1 MHRINRRTLV
11 LTSIVA
17 LGTSLASTASR
28 AEETLVVVGQGGS
41 YQEAQR
47 KAFFEPFTK
56 ETGIKVIEQS
66 PSDPAKFQAMVESGN
81 VEWDVVDVDQEF
93 VYRGSKLNLFEKLD
107 YTLAGIK
114 SADFDADL
122 ISDYSVPSIVWSTTL
137 NYNSEHIDPDKSAK
151 SWVEFW
157 DVDKFP
163 GDRTLNKRPINTLEI
178 ALLADGVAPDKLYP
192 LDVDRAF
199 VSLDKIKPHVQ
210 VWWETAGKAEQLL
223 VDGEVAYSAAGNAR
237 VQKAKRDGAPVNV
250 NWGQALQTSQSWV
263 IPRGSQHKDAA
274 VKFIA
279 FVSQPERQAELAK
292 LIDYGPSNK
301 RAFEFIDDDAQLPT
315 SPKLKVQAVK
325 TDPKWWSENYEKV
338 SERFSQW
345 LLK

>member
-1 MHRINRRTLV
+1 MTSFNRRAFI
-11 LTSIVA
+11 LTGIVA
-17 LGTSLASTASR
+17 LGTSLASTPSR

-56 ETGIKVIEQS
+56 ETGIRIIEQS

-93 VYRGSKLNLFEKLD
+93 VYRGSKLNLFEKID
-107 YTLAGIK
+107 YATAGVK
-114 SADFDADL
+114 AEDFDAGL

-137 NYNSEHIDPDKSAK
+137 NYNSERIDAEKSAS
-151 SWVEFW
+151 SWAEFW
-157 DVDKFP
+157 DVEKFP
-163 GDRTLNKRPINTLEI
+163 GDRTLNKRAINTLEI
-178 ALLADGVAPDKLYP
+178 ALLADGVEADKLYP

-199 VSLDKIKPHVQ
+199 KSLDKIKPHVQ

-223 VDGEVAYSAAGNAR
+223 VDGEVTYSAAGNAR
-237 VQKAKRDGAPVNV
+237 VQKAKRDGAPVDV

-263 IPRGSQHKDAA
+263 IPRGTPHRDAA

-279 FVSQPERQAELAK
+279 FVSQPERQADLAK

-315 SPKLKVQAVK
+315 SPRLQEQAVK
-325 TDPKWWSENYEKV
+325 TDPQWWSENYEKV
-338 SERFSQW
+338 SERFNQW

>member
-1 MHRINRRTLV
+1 MSSINRRSSV
-11 LTSIVA
+11 LAAVLMASSA
-17 LGTSLASTASR
+17 LGSASSR
-28 AEETLVVVGQGGS
+28 AEEALVVVGQGGS

-56 ETGIKVIEQS
+56 ETGIRIVEQS

-93 VYRGSKLNLFEKLD
+93 VYRGSKLNLFEKFD
-107 YTLAGIK
+107 HAAAGIK
-114 SADFDADL
+114 SEDFGAGL

-137 NYNSEHIDPDKSAK
+137 NYNSESVDPKKAAK
-151 SWVEFW
+151 SWKEFW

-163 GDRTLNKRPINTLEI
+163 GERTLNKRPINTLEI

-199 VSLDKIKPHVQ
+199 ASLDKIKPSIQ

-237 VQKAKRDGAPVNV
+237 VQKARRDGAPVDV

-263 IPRGSQHKDAA
+263 IPRGSLHKDAA

-279 FVSQPERQAELAK
+279 FVSQPKRQAELSK

-301 RAFEFIDDDAQLPT
+301 RAFEFIGDDAQLPT
-315 SPKLKVQAVK
+315 SPQLQAQAVK
-325 TDPKWWSENYEKV
+325 TDAQWWSQNYEKV
-338 SERFSQW
+338 SERFNQW